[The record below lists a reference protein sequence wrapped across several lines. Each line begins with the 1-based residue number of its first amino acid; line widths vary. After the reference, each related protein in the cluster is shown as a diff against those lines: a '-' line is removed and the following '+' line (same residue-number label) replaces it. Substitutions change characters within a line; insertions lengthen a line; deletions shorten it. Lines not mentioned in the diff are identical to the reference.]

1 MDTHSVT
8 FLPIGVTVSV
18 ERGTDLLTAAGKANL
33 EIKAPCGGDGTC
45 GNVPLS

>member
-18 ERGTDLLTAAGKANL
+18 ERIRLTRYAVGY
-33 EIKAPCGGDGTC
+33 
-45 GNVPLS
+45 S